1 MSAWFLDLSDLETK
15 IRRSAMQRKEGRV
28 AIDIPW
34 SRDDCAI
41 VDRPAL
47 EDAIDAGFE
56 AGREG
61 LFDLPF
67 ITAIIT
73 FCHGGLVEVREQWRE
88 PLDIVVR
95 LLQQLGD
102 SNRVVKIVG

>member
-1 MSAWFLDLSDLETK
+1 
-15 IRRSAMQRKEGRV
+15 MQREGEHV
-28 AIDIPW
+28 AIDVPW
-34 SRDDCAI
+34 LRDDCAS

-47 EDAIDAGFE
+47 EDAFDAGFE
-56 AGREG
+56 AGRESP
-61 LFDLPF
+61 FDLPF

-102 SNRVVKIVG
+102 GNRVVKVVG